1 MELWRLAGLGGRGGL
16 GHWSTLCSMLASL
29 LSSSANSL
37 PLQLTTLARPDLP
50 PKLSSRSGAGGGCW
64 AWPELELREWEV
76 TELWDDMVL
85 VVLVVW
91 LSCST
96 VLLLMKLAICL
107 WAFSEM

>member
-1 MELWRLAGLGGRGGL
+1 
-16 GHWSTLCSMLASL
+16 MLASL
-29 LSSSANSL
+29 LSSSAN
-37 PLQLTTLARPDLP
+37 TTLARPDLP

-85 VVLVVW
+85 VVW
-91 LSCST
+91 LCCST
-96 VLLLMKLAICL
+96 VLVVMKLAICL